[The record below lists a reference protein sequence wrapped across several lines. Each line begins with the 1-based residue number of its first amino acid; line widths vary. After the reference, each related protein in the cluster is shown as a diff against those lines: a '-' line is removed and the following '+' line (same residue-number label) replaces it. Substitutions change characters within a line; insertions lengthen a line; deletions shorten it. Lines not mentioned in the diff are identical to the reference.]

1 MPRRS
6 RSAPWLAV
14 LLATLSR
21 LACAA
26 GESPAVPSGEDLERA
41 HAVIGRITIVA
52 DDIFDTAIKGENAW
66 LYRTANR
73 LHINTRDAV
82 VRNQLLFKTGQPFRL
97 RVLRETERILRANVY
112 LYDAVIVPVA
122 WDGQAV
128 DLEVRTRDNW
138 TLNPGINFSRQGGE
152 NRGAVQLEEK
162 NLLGTGRGLKF
173 DWAKNVDRESLTFSY
188 SDPHFLSTWTTF
200 AVAYSDADDGETKNL
215 RIERPFYALD
225 TRHALGLYALDSLR
239 TDPRYDLGRKV
250 GEFQHREEYYEVYGG
265 WSSGWED
272 GWVTRYTSGV
282 TVQRNRFALLPGVA
296 PGGPL
301 PGDRELA
308 YPWLGFELVE
318 DRFEERTNQ
327 DQIERTEDILVGMR
341 AGGRVGYASDALGSD
356 RDAWV
361 VSGYAQD
368 GADLRAG
375 ESLFGTAT
383 ASGRLESGTLR
394 DGVLTAD
401 ARYYRRTSKKFKFFA
416 TANGTVTKNLD
427 PESQLLL
434 GGDNGLRGYP
444 LRYQAGTA
452 SALLTLEERYYT
464 GWYPFRLFHVAAAV
478 FFDMGRTWGEDITG
492 GTSLGLLKD
501 VGVGLRLGSSRS
513 AFGNVLHI
521 DLAFPLD
528 GDASIDN
535 VQLLVQTK
543 GRF

>member
-26 GESPAVPSGEDLERA
+26 EASPAVPSGEDLERA
-41 HAVIGRITIVA
+41 NAVIGRITIEA
-52 DDIFDTAIKGENAW
+52 DDIFDTAIKGENSW
-66 LYRTANR
+66 LYRTANK
-73 LHINTRDAV
+73 LHISTREAV
-82 VRNQLLFKTGQPFRL
+82 IRDQLLFKTGQPFRL
-97 RVLRETERILRANVY
+97 RVVRETERILRANVY
-112 LYDAVIVPVA
+112 LYDAAIVPIA
-122 WDGQAV
+122 WDGHTV

-152 NRGAVQLEEK
+152 NRGAVQVEEK
-162 NLLGTGRGLKF
+162 NLLGTGRGMKF
-173 DWAKNVDRESLTFSY
+173 DWAKNVDRESLTVSY

-200 AVAYSDADDGETKNL
+200 AVAYSDADDGDTKNL
-215 RIERPFYALD
+215 RIDRPFYALD
-225 TRHALGLYALDSLR
+225 TRHALGLYAYDSLR
-239 TDPRYDLGRKV
+239 TDPRYDMGHKI
-250 GEFQHREEYYEVYGG
+250 GEFQHRQEYYEAYGG
-265 WSSGWED
+265 WSSGWKG
-272 GWVTRYTSGV
+272 GWVTRYTSGI
-282 TVQRNRFALLPGVA
+282 TVQQDRFALLPDVA

-308 YPWLGFELVE
+308 YPWLGFELIE
-318 DRFEERTNQ
+318 DRFEERINQ

-361 VSGYAQD
+361 FSGFVQD

-383 ASGRLESGTLR
+383 ASGRLEGGTLR
-394 DGVLTAD
+394 DGVLAAE
-401 ARYYRRTSKKFKFFA
+401 ARYYRRTSKNFKFFA
-416 TANGTVTKNLD
+416 TANGTVTKDLD
-427 PESQLLL
+427 AESQLLL

-492 GTSLGLLKD
+492 ATSMGLLKD

-513 AFGNVLHI
+513 AFGNVLHV

-528 GDASIDN
+528 GDDSIDA